1 MEKQTQP
8 QTLTVQHKSLQHFNL
23 SGAGVGQHSPEY
35 SPTSFQRKRKKEKHE
50 NRSWLS
56 CHLKLPELNTGQYPV
71 SSTTTL
77 PTLFL
82 KEQILNTLFTQE
94 IQTWSFS
101 RVLLFTTHWTITR
114 QAPLSMGSLQA
125 KILEWVA
132 IPFSRGSS
140 QPRDGDG
147 IRIPCVSCIAGRF
160 STHWATKG
168 PEDPLGINGVSTLIG
183 TKRAFRSY
191 DYEPQW
197 QKYPSDLCPYA
208 SAMVII

>member
-1 MEKQTQP
+1 MTHGKFKLWIICCAQSFSHVWLFV
-8 QTLTVQHKSLQHFNL
+8 TLWTVACQAPLSMGSLQARTLGWVAMPSSREITRSSPILKWKVKSL
-23 SGAGVGQHSPEY
+23 
-35 SPTSFQRKRKKEKHE
+35 
-50 NRSWLS
+50 
-56 CHLKLPELNTGQYPV
+56 
-71 SSTTTL
+71 
-77 PTLFL
+77 
-82 KEQILNTLFTQE
+82 
-94 IQTWSFS
+94 S
-101 RVLLFTTHWTITR
+101 RVLLFMTHWTVTR

-168 PEDPLGINGVSTLIG
+168 SEDPLGINGVSTLIG